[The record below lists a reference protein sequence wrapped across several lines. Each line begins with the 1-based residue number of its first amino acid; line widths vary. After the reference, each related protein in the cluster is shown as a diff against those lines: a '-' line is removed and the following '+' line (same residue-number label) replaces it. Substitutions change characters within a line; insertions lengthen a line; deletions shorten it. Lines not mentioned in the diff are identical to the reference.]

1 VHSLDRLRQIVAGL
15 NWSAFAAGMSVTM
28 SVGVAT
34 LAANETPESLLAR
47 ADSFLYAAKERG
59 RNRVAAA
66 KLNVE

>member
-1 VHSLDRLRQIVAGL
+1 
-15 NWSAFAAGMSVTM
+15 M